1 MLYATNGA
9 GDIAAL
15 NAADGRVVWKKR
27 PGGPLRGA
35 PAVASGS
42 VYAMSQDNQI
52 FALSTTDGS
61 TQWSEAA
68 AVQTAGIFGV
78 AAPAIAQSTVV
89 SGFSS
94 GDLIAYRY
102 ENGRTLWG
110 DALSRT
116 SVNTSVSTLSDIDA
130 SPVIDGGR
138 VFAIG
143 QGGRM
148 VSLELVTGQRIW
160 ELNIA
165 GIATPWVAGEWV
177 FVVTD
182 EAKLL
187 CVARATG
194 KVRWVSQLQRYHKN
208 KAKNG
213 PISWTGPVLA
223 GNRLV
228 LANSE
233 GQVAYVSPT
242 DGKVAGT
249 QDVGAPI
256 FLQPV
261 VAGSTLYI
269 LDNSGRISAFR

>member
-1 MLYATNGA
+1 
-9 GDIAAL
+9 
-15 NAADGRVVWKKR
+15 
-27 PGGPLRGA
+27 
-35 PAVASGS
+35 
-42 VYAMSQDNQI
+42 
-52 FALSTTDGS
+52 
-61 TQWSEAA
+61 
-68 AVQTAGIFGV
+68 
-78 AAPAIAQSTVV
+78 
-89 SGFSS
+89 
-94 GDLIAYRY
+94 
-102 ENGRTLWG
+102 
-110 DALSRT
+110 
-116 SVNTSVSTLSDIDA
+116 
-130 SPVIDGGR
+130 
-138 VFAIG
+138 
-143 QGGRM
+143 
-148 VSLELVTGQRIW
+148 
-160 ELNIA
+160 
-165 GIATPWVAGEWV
+165 
-177 FVVTD
+177 
-182 EAKLL
+182 
-187 CVARATG
+187 VARATG